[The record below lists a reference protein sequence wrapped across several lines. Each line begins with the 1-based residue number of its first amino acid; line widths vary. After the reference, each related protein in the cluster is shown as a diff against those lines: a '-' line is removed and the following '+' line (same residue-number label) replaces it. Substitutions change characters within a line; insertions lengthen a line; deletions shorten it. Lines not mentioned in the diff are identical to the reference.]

1 MIADCWCVQK
11 PNRRKRSW
19 WHTSPLYYPCSKCFS
34 SLNAIDQVLM
44 QDEQMV
50 LLEYFS
56 PFYKASIG
64 TSHPLSFINSTVDS
78 WWSFLSCIP
87 AFTSLQDENFLQGFL
102 YQAEPGFLQQE
113 WIWQLYIKVCN
124 LAECLQ
130 WVAAT
135 SGSGQYEQTPLP
147 NSFLATASS

>member
-1 MIADCWCVQK
+1 
-11 PNRRKRSW
+11 
-19 WHTSPLYYPCSKCFS
+19 
-34 SLNAIDQVLM
+34 VLM

>member
-11 PNRRKRSW
+11 LNRRKGSW
-19 WHTSPLYYPCSKCFS
+19 WHASPLYYPCSKCFS

-78 WWSFLSCIP
+78 WWSFCVLYPSFHLSP
-87 AFTSLQDENFLQGFL
+87 GWEFPPRFL

-113 WIWQLYIKVCN
+113 WIWQFYIKICN
-124 LAECLQ
+124 LAGCLQ